1 MVAEVEIRMVEEG
14 LITKMLVCSVKN
26 VEFYL
31 VDNK

>member
-1 MVAEVEIRMVEEG
+1 MVAEVEIRMVKG

-31 VDNK
+31 IDNK